1 MIDSSGAVKAQPGS
15 LNGSGNGFTVTWERS
30 S

>member
-1 MIDSSGAVKAQPGS
+1 MIDSSGQTKALPGS
-15 LNGSGNGFTVTWERS
+15 LNSSGNSFPVTWERS